1 MTVHEEAA
9 LVPCKHL
16 PLAQADGARVRGIA
30 LLCWKCAAG
39 SLWPERA
46 NCCEALD
53 KRSAAVS
60 VRDSKK
66 TGQGKGMRMEK
77 FGRSQPVKRVEDV
90 RFLTGKG
97 RYVDDIAPADALHA
111 FVFRSPVAH
120 GVITALDVSD
130 AAGADGVHLVFTCK
144 DLEEAGVD
152 ISIAGATLKNRDGT
166 DAAKPL
172 RPMLA
177 KEKLRFVGEPVAMV
191 IADTYEQA
199 RDAAE
204 LIMLDFDELPAKVDV
219 ALGGETLH
227 GEAPDNQA
235 FDWGMGD
242 EAATEAAFK
251 AATRT
256 VALEVD
262 DNRII
267 VNSIEP
273 RGCYA
278 EWDGTRLHLANNGQG
293 VWVHKDNLV
302 RAFGLEPENVRVT
315 NPDTGGA
322 FGMKSMSYHEY
333 FLISHAARTL
343 GKSVRWMSDRTEAML
358 SDNGGRDLV
367 SLAELAFDANNKIT
381 AYRVRTKCNLGAYN
395 SQFGQPIQTTL
406 FSRVLMGVYDVQTTW
421 LQVEGYYTNT
431 VQVDAYRGAGR
442 PEAIYVLE
450 RVMDRAARDLGVD
463 PFELRRINFIKPE
476 QFPYQSATG
485 ETYDVGDFD
494 RVLTRG
500 AREADTAG
508 FAARRAADAKRGQLR
523 GQGLCYYIESILG
536 DPSEGAKVIFNNDGT
551 VDILVGTQSGGQGHE
566 TVYAKFLSDQ
576 SGIPMDAIR
585 VIQGDSDLIAKGG
598 GTGGSRSVTTQNN
611 ATLAT
616 VAKMVEVFTTFLA
629 DEMGVP
635 VSEIGFDDERFRA
648 DGSNLTPTMLEAA
661 GMAREK
667 GRDDL
672 LTHHERA
679 TLPARSFP
687 NGAHMCEVVIDP
699 ETGIVTVDRYTV
711 VDDFGNLINP
721 LLAEGQVHGGVVQG
735 IGQAVQE
742 RVVYDEDGQLLTASF
757 MDYAMP
763 RAIDVPFITF
773 NSEPVPSTANAMGM
787 KGCGEAGT
795 VGALAAVSNAVQDA
809 LWDQG
814 VRQADMPFTPH
825 RVWELLQGENITAE

>member
-1 MTVHEEAA
+1 
-9 LVPCKHL
+9 
-16 PLAQADGARVRGIA
+16 
-30 LLCWKCAAG
+30 
-39 SLWPERA
+39 
-46 NCCEALD
+46 
-53 KRSAAVS
+53 
-60 VRDSKK
+60 
-66 TGQGKGMRMEK
+66 MEK
-77 FGRSQPVKRVEDV
+77 FGKSQPIKRVEDV
-90 RFLTGKG
+90 RFLTGAG
-97 RYVDDIAPADALHA
+97 RYVDDIAPKEALHA
-111 FVFRSPVAH
+111 FVFRSSVAH
-120 GVITALDVSD
+120 GLITELDVSD
-130 AAGADGVHLVFTCK
+130 AATADGVHLVFTCA
-144 DLEEAGVD
+144 DMEAAGVN
-152 ISIAGATLKNRDGT
+152 IAIGGAILKNRDGS
-166 DAAKPL
+166 DGASPL

-177 KEKLRFVGEPVAMV
+177 KGKVRFVGEPVAMV
-191 IADTYEQA
+191 VADTYEQA

-204 LIMLDFDELPAKVDV
+204 LIMFEVDELPA
-219 ALGGETLH
+219 AMAMARGGETLH
-227 GEAPDNQA
+227 EESVDNCA

-242 EAATEAAFK
+242 EQATEAAFK
-251 AATRT
+251 SAAKT
-256 VALEVD
+256 VELEVG

-273 RGCYA
+273 RGCFA

-293 VWVHKDNLV
+293 VWVHKGNLV
-302 RAFGLEPENVRVT
+302 KAFGLDESAVRVT

-322 FGMKSMSYHEY
+322 FGMKAMAYPEH
-333 FLISHAARTL
+333 FLVSHAARAL
-343 GKSVRWMSDRTEAML
+343 GKPVRWMSERTEAML

-367 SLAELAFDANNKIT
+367 SVAELAFDENNKIT

-450 RVMDRAARDLGVD
+450 RVMDRAARELGVD
-463 PFELRRINFIKPE
+463 PWELRRINFIKPD
-476 QFPYQSATG
+476 QFPYATATG
-485 ETYDVGDFD
+485 ETYDVGDFNK
-494 RVLTRG
+494 VLTRG
-500 AREADTAG
+500 ASQADAAG
-508 FAARRAADAKRGQLR
+508 FAARRKADAAKGLLR
-523 GQGLCYYIESILG
+523 GQGVCYYIESILG
-536 DPSEGAKVIFNNDGT
+536 DPSEGAKVNFLEDGT
-551 VDILVGTQSGGQGHE
+551 VEILVGTQSGGQGHE
-566 TVYAKFLSDQ
+566 TVYATFLSDQ
-576 SGIPMDAIR
+576 TGIPPENIR

-616 VAKMVEVFTTFLA
+616 VDKLVDAFTAFLSE
-629 DEMGVP
+629 EMGVP
-635 VSEIGFDDERFRA
+635 ASEISFDDDRFRA
-648 DGSNLTPTMLEAA
+648 EGSNLTPTMLEVAD
-661 GMAREK
+661 MARDK

-672 LTHHERA
+672 MTHHERA

-687 NGAHMCEVVIDP
+687 NGVHVCEVVIDP
-699 ETGIVTVDRYTV
+699 ETGIVTTDRYTV

-735 IGQAVQE
+735 IGQALQE

-763 RAIDVPFITF
+763 RAMDVPYISFT
-773 NSEPVPSTANAMGM
+773 SEPVPSTANIMGM

-809 LWDQG
+809 LWDHG

-825 RVWELLQGENITAE
+825 KVWELLQGEAIAAE